1 MGTHTAQVRW
11 ALDPGVDN
19 DDFVRGKYSRAHS
32 WVFDG
37 GVTVPGSPDPAVVRT
52 PWSDP
57 SAVDPEEALVA
68 SASSCHMMTFLWLAS
83 KAGHVV
89 TRYTDEASGEMT
101 TNDAGAGYISAITLN
116 VSIEYAAGT
125 RPSAEEE
132 SALHHAAHEQC
143 PIANSIV
150 AGVTIRSVGR

>member
-1 MGTHTAQVRW
+1 
-11 ALDPGVDN
+11 
-19 DDFVRGKYSRAHS
+19 
-32 WVFDG
+32 VFDG
-37 GVTVPGSPDPAVVRT
+37 GVTVPGSPDPVVVRA

-89 TRYTDEASGEMT
+89 TSYADEASGEMT
-101 TNDAGAGYISAITLN
+101 TNDAGVGFISAIVLN

-125 RPSAEEE
+125 RPSADEE
-132 SALHHAAHEQC
+132 SALHHRAHELC